1 MNIPARSRQIQRG
14 FTLFEILVVLVI
26 MAIGTAM
33 AVFSTGILDADRDVA
48 RETRRLHALLE
59 MAQEQ
64 AVFQGR
70 TIGLEIEDRSYSF
83 FLYDRR
89 PDDAGNMI
97 SLWVPM
103 AGDEIFRKR
112 NLPEDIVVELFVD
125 ERDVLLLATDNDDDD
140 DEAPVPQIILLSS
153 GDINTFEI
161 HLFREASTS
170 RYRLAGDNQD
180 GIVLTAPG
188 EE

>member
-1 MNIPARSRQIQRG
+1 MVNIPARSRQIQRG
-14 FTLFEILVVLVI
+14 FTLLEILVVLVI

-48 RETRRLHALLE
+48 REIRRLHALLE

-70 TIGLEIEDRSYSF
+70 TIGLEIEDRSYRF

-89 PDDAGNMI
+89 PDDDGNMI

-103 AGDEIFRKR
+103 DDDDIFRPR
-112 NLPEDIVVELFVD
+112 TLPENLAVELFVD
-125 ERDVLLLATDNDDDD
+125 DRNLQLPVADD
-140 DEAPVPQIILLSS
+140 DEVPAPQILLLSS
-153 GDINTFEI
+153 GDISTFEI
-161 HLFREASTS
+161 YLFRETSSS

-180 GIVLTAPG
+180 GLVVKAPG

>member
-1 MNIPARSRQIQRG
+1 MVNIPTRSRLDQRG
-14 FTLFEILVVLVI
+14 FTLLEILVVLVI

-70 TIGLEIEDRSYSF
+70 TIGLEIAAEGYRFY
-83 FLYDRR
+83 LYDRR
-89 PDDAGNMI
+89 PDDDGNMI
-97 SLWVPM
+97 SMWVPM
-103 AGDEIFRKR
+103 DDDEIFRPR
-112 NLPEDIVVELFVD
+112 ALAEDIIVELYVD
-125 ERDVLLLATDNDDDD
+125 DRNAQLPVPD
-140 DEAPVPQIILLSS
+140 DEDAPVPQIILLSS
-153 GDINTFEI
+153 GDISPFEV
-161 HLFREASTS
+161 HLFREASDT
-170 RYRLAGDNQD
+170 RYRLVGDARE
-180 GIVLTAPG
+180 GLVLKTPD

>member
-1 MNIPARSRQIQRG
+1 MVHIPACTRQTQRG
-14 FTLFEILVVLVI
+14 FTLLEILVVLVI

-33 AVFSTGILDADRDVA
+33 AVFSTGILDPDRDVA
-48 RETRRLHALLE
+48 RETRRLHSLLE

-70 TIGLEIEDRSYSF
+70 TIGLEIEEQSYRF

-89 PDDAGNMI
+89 PDDDGNMI

-103 AGDEIFRKR
+103 DDDEIFRQR
-112 NLPEDIVVELFVD
+112 ALPEGIVVELFVD
-125 ERDVLLLATDNDDDD
+125 ERNVQLPVDDD
-140 DEAPVPQIILLSS
+140 DEAPVPQIVLLSS
-153 GDINTFEI
+153 GDISTFEI
-161 HLFREASTS
+161 QLFRETSTS
-170 RYRLAGDNQD
+170 RYRLVGDNRD
-180 GIVLTAPG
+180 GLVVTAPG

>member
-1 MNIPARSRQIQRG
+1 MLNIPARSHQVHGG
-14 FTLFEILVVLVI
+14 FTLLEILVVLII
-26 MAIGTAM
+26 MAIGTGM
-33 AVFSTGILDADRDVA
+33 AVFSTGILDSDKDVA

-59 MAQEQ
+59 LAQEQ

-70 TIGLEIEDRSYSF
+70 TIGLEIEDRGYRF

-89 PDDAGNMI
+89 PDDDGNMI

-103 AGDEIFRKR
+103 IDDQIFRPR
-112 NLPEDIVVELFVD
+112 TLSDDIVVELFVD
-125 ERDVLLLATDNDDDD
+125 DRDVLLLASDDDD

-153 GDINTFEI
+153 GDISTFEL
-161 HLFREASTS
+161 HFFRTASAV
-170 RYRLAGDNQD
+170 RYRLTGDIVD
-180 GIVLTAPG
+180 GLVVKAPG

>member
-1 MNIPARSRQIQRG
+1 MLNILARPHKVQGG
-14 FTLFEILVVLVI
+14 FTLLEILVVLVI

-33 AVFSTGILDADRDVA
+33 AVFSTGIMDPDRDVA

-59 MAQEQ
+59 MAREQ

-70 TIGLEIEDRSYSF
+70 TIGLEIEDGSYRF

-103 AGDEIFRKR
+103 ADDEIFRSR
-112 NLPEDIVVELFVD
+112 TLPEDIVIELFID
-125 ERDVLLLATDNDDDD
+125 DRDVQLPASD
-140 DEAPVPQIILLSS
+140 DEEAPGPQVIFLSS
-153 GDINTFEI
+153 GDISTFEV
-161 HLFREASTS
+161 HFFRESSTV
-170 RYRLAGDNQD
+170 RYRLIGDNRD
-180 GIVLTAPG
+180 GLLVRTPD
-188 EE
+188 EEGS